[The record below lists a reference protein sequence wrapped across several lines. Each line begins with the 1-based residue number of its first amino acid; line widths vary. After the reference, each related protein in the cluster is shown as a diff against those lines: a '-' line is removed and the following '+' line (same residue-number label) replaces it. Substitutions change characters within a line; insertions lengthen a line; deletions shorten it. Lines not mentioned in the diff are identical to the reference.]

1 MSNIKIVLMLMALGV
16 CAPSWLHA
24 AEALPL
30 IKGIRVFR
38 TADNLGVEISAD
50 KNFEYTCTKMPQ
62 LRKVVVDMPRTEFSG
77 TDTVYKYKSSIIS
90 HIWLEKKT
98 INDVMITRV
107 SVHLTEDA
115 DFVTRRDPLDGRKMT
130 VFLSKPAAHAGDATA
145 AKPGNGNPGN
155 GNPEREPAT
164 AKLSAPVTPV
174 PKVAVGSPGPVSGA
188 PISITGIH
196 CSPDSIEIKAGG
208 DIGAFKAFPLRQPG
222 RLVID
227 IPGAQTA
234 LRPMTLPAN
243 VFGASNARF
252 GLSEGGLR
260 IVLDAGNKDFPD
272 SDVVKTAAGLR
283 VVMRARGAARN

>member
-1 MSNIKIVLMLMALGV
+1 MNNVKIVLVLMALGV

-24 AEALPL
+24 AEPLPL

-38 TADNLGVEISAD
+38 TADNLGVEINAD

-62 LRKVVVDMPRTEFSG
+62 LRKVVIDMPRTEFSG

-98 INDVMITRV
+98 INDVLITRV

-130 VFLSKPAAHAGDATA
+130 VYLSKSAVPAGDATA
-145 AKPGNGNPGN
+145 VKPGNGKPGS
-155 GNPEREPAT
+155 EPAA
-164 AKLSAPVTPV
+164 AKLSAPVTAAAKAA
-174 PKVAVGSPGPVSGA
+174 PKLAVGSPGPLSGA

-196 CSPDSIEIKAGG
+196 CSPDSIEITAGG

-227 IPGAQTA
+227 VPGAQTS
-234 LRPMTLPAN
+234 LRPIALPAN
-243 VFGASNARF
+243 IFGAAKARF
-252 GLSEGGLR
+252 GLSEGGVR
-260 IVLDAGNKDFPD
+260 IVLDAGGLDFPD
-272 SDVVKTAAGLR
+272 CEVVKTTAGLR